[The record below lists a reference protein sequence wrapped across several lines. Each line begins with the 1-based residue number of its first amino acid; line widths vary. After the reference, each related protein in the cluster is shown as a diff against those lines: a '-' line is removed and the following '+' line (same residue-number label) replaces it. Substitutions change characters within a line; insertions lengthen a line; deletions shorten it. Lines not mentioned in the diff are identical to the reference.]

1 MHRLATPRLTLR
13 PCTGADVG
21 ALHALWTDTAVR
33 RWLWDDTE
41 IDRATAAEVVAA
53 SEASFAA
60 RGFGHWCFETRGGAG
75 LIGFAG
81 LREIEAQP
89 EVELLYGLA
98 PGQWGRGLATEAS
111 RAVLA
116 HGFQT
121 AGLARIAGR
130 TDTPNR
136 GSARVLERLGMRFE
150 GERIVGGR
158 PTLHYA
164 IEREAFERASRAAQA
179 RIGE

>member
-1 MHRLATPRLTLR
+1 
-13 PCTGADVG
+13 
-21 ALHALWTDTAVR
+21 VR
-33 RWLWDDTE
+33 RWLWDDVV
-41 IDRATAAEVVAA
+41 IDRATAAAVIAA

-60 RGFGHWCFETRGGAG
+60 QGFGMWCVEVRGEAG

-81 LREIEAQP
+81 LREIEARP
-89 EVELLYGLA
+89 EVEVLYGLA
-98 PGQWGRGLATEAS
+98 PAQGGRGFATEAS

-136 GSARVLERLGMRFE
+136 ASARVLERLGMRFE

-164 IEREAFERASRAAQA
+164 IDRETFDRASRVVADEKG
-179 RIGE
+179 R